1 MSSSQSVCVCLGEV
15 ERETRVER
23 EREGVMVKG
32 IGSDIVKFK
41 SCQVIVQ

>member
-1 MSSSQSVCVCLGEV
+1 MSSSQSVCVWEV

-41 SCQVIVQ
+41 SCQVTFQ